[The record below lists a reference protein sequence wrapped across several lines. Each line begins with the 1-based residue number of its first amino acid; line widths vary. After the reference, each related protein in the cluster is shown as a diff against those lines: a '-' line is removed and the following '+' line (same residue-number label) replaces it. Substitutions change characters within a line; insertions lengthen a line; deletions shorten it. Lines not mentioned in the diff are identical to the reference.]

1 MALHTIKNSVEQ
13 KDKPAFLHFEK
24 PSQEDIK
31 PDYIN
36 INLNDV
42 MVKMSAPQFNYET
55 FKTAYEGDPSIQEY
69 VENFSEKGIEIGT
82 APEASDAPESNT
94 DDESDTVTQM
104 AKSATDLDDSP
115 LG

>member
-24 PSQEDIK
+24 PSLPDLK
-31 PDYIN
+31 PGYIN

-55 FKTAYEGDPSIQEY
+55 FKAAYDSDPTIEEY
-69 VENFSEKGIEIGT
+69 VENFSEQGIEIGP
-82 APEASDAPESNT
+82 APEASDDPLGNT
-94 DDESDTVTQM
+94 DDNSDKVSQM
-104 AKSATDLDDSP
+104 AKSAVDLDD
-115 LG
+115 

>member
-31 PDYIN
+31 PNYIN
-36 INLNDV
+36 VNLNDV
-42 MVKMSAPQFNYET
+42 MEKMSAYHFNYET
-55 FKTAYEGDPSIQEY
+55 FKTAYDSDPSIQEY
-69 VENFSEKGIEIGT
+69 VENFSEQGIEIGP
-82 APEASDAPESNT
+82 APEASDDPQANT
-94 DDESDTVTQM
+94 NDDSDKVSQM